1 LDRHDNGRPR
11 TIKIEET
18 TTASK
23 ETPQNPTGD
32 RSSGRPNTTIL
43 LDRHDNGRP
52 RTIKI
57 EETTTASKETPQNE
71 EKILL

>member
-1 LDRHDNGRPR
+1 MVSGIH
-11 TIKIEET
+11 
-18 TTASK
+18 SK
-23 ETPQNPTGD
+23 SQFPPGH
-32 RSSGRPNTTIL
+32 RSSSSPNTTIL

-57 EETTTASKETPQNE
+57 EETTTASKETPQHE